1 MSRNFIVLDTEAV
14 SAVKH
19 SGNNAHPE
27 TSLVYDF
34 GFIVANREGE
44 IVDRFSFINSD
55 VFFQSDLMQSAYY
68 AKKLPQYFEGMGQE
82 WEVANT
88 LTIYRTLANACKT
101 YNVKDIWAYNVRYDM
116 TALNNTVRTF
126 SNGFRS
132 FFAPHKT
139 NYRDIWDYA
148 GSTIC
153 NTAKF
158 VKWCDANGFVTPTGN
173 PSTSADTVA
182 KYVSGDLTFNE
193 HHTALSD
200 CECELSIL
208 LAALKR
214 KTKARHSKGQGWR
227 DAAKKAKQ
235 IR

>member
-14 SAVKH
+14 STVKH
-19 SGNNAHPE
+19 SDNNAHPE
-27 TSLVYDF
+27 TSLVYDC

-44 IVDRFSFINSD
+44 ILDRFSFINSD
-55 VFFQSDLMQSAYY
+55 VFFNAPLMDTAYY
-68 AKKLPQYFEGMGQE
+68 ADKLPQYFEGMGYE

-88 LTIYRTLANACKT
+88 LTIFRTLADVCKK
-101 YNVKDIWAYNVRYDM
+101 YNVKDIWAYNVKYDM
-116 TALNNTVRTF
+116 TALNNTIRTF

-132 FFAPHKT
+132 FFAPYKT
-139 NYRDIWDYA
+139 EYRDIWDYA

-153 NTAKF
+153 KTAKY
-158 VKWCDANGFVTPTGN
+158 VKWCDKHGFVTKTGN

-182 KYVSGDLTFNE
+182 KYVSGDMAFKE
-193 HHTALSD
+193 RHTALSD
-200 CECELSIL
+200 CECELAIL

-214 KTKARHSKGQGWR
+214 KAKARHSKGQGWR
-227 DAAKKAKQ
+227 DAATIAKT